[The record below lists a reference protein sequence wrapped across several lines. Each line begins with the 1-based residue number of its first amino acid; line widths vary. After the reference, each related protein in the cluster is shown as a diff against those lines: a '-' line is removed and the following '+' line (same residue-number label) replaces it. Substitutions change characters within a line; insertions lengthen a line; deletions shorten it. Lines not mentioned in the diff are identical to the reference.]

1 MVTGRLDGHLAGR
14 MERCILNCS
23 TQDEAELKLVW
34 LLASLL
40 VAGRMMSFIF

>member
-1 MVTGRLDGHLAGR
+1 MVAGRLDGRLAGR
-14 MERCILNCS
+14 MEQCILNCS
-23 TQDEAELKLVW
+23 TQDKAELKLVW